1 MKRILFLAIF
11 SFGINLSFS
20 QVGVN
25 TTDPKATLEVKGD
38 PSDIAIVDG
47 VIAPRI
53 TRDNLIAKIGY
64 TSAQTGAIIY
74 VMDLSGT
81 VNASTDKITEIGYYY
96 FNGSTWN
103 SMNSGAKFSNGDT
116 KQGFQSSDH
125 NGWIKLD
132 GRAISSLTVA
142 QQPNAIALG
151 FTTNLPNATNAFLV
165 QNGTALGNVNGSN
178 SKTISQTNLPN
189 VNFSGST
196 SSAGSH
202 THTGTIR
209 SAGSA
214 NGSASGSQPWT
225 LGGFTS
231 LSTYIT
237 LNAAGNHTHTTTV
250 SSGGSGTLLD
260 ITPRS
265 LSVNTFIYLGEE

>member
-1 MKRILFLAIF
+1 MKQILILLIF
-11 SFGINLSFS
+11 GFGVNLSLS

-25 TTDPKATLEVKGD
+25 TTDPKATLEVKGE

-47 VIAPRI
+47 IIAPRI
-53 TRDNLIAKIGY
+53 TRENLIAKTGY
-64 TSAQTGAIIY
+64 TTAQTGAIVYIT
-74 VMDLSGT
+74 DLSGT
-81 VNASTDKITEIGYYY
+81 VNASTDKIREIGYYY

-103 SMNSGAKFSNGDT
+103 SMNYGSRFSNGDT

-125 NGWIKLD
+125 IGWIKLD
-132 GRAISSLTVA
+132 GRAISSLTIT
-142 QQPNAIALG
+142 QQANATLLG
-151 FTTNLPNATNAFLV
+151 FTINLPNATNAFLV
-165 QNGTALGNVNGSN
+165 QNGTALGSINGSN
-178 SKTISQTNLPN
+178 NKTINQTNLPN
-189 VNFSGST
+189 VNFLGST

-202 THTGTIR
+202 THTGSIR

-237 LNAAGNHTHTTTV
+237 LNSAGDHTHTATV
-250 SSGGSGTLLD
+250 SSGGSGTPLD
-260 ITPRS
+260 MI
-265 LSVNTFIYLGEE
+265 LHKEV